1 MNLRSELKRYGLTDQ
16 QMNVKAVSCMEDII
30 LKKSDAVDQMA
41 FDRLNEEVKKSADM
55 LKKLEYTLAKN
66 QEIMN
71 CADNA
76 VNEYAKYAESL
87 KECAITNPN
96 TRDALNLYTA
106 ILTTTKDIFGEEKL
120 TEQVMIKLLET
131 ASYGIWRS
139 IMGSK
144 NGDDGNSDKSS
155 AYTWRR

>member
-30 LKKSDAVDQMA
+30 LKKSD
-41 FDRLNEEVKKSADM
+41 
-55 LKKLEYTLAKN
+55 
-66 QEIMN
+66 
-71 CADNA
+71 A

-144 NGDDGNSDKSS
+144 NGDDNNSDKSS